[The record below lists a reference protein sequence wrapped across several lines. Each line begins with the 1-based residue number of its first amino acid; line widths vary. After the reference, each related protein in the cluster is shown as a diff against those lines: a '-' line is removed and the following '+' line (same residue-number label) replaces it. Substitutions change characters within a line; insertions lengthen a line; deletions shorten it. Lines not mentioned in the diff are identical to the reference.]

1 MWPQGSVL
9 AWQGRELY
17 AADGATLYTAAL
29 RARMVLIGI
38 EAHTFASV
46 AHRRRIA
53 GVSTC
58 NGHLSCESTPA
69 AHRLSIVVTTCAAQF
84 RGRTRWDCPPVLSPN
99 PTPALLPHAHCFRTS
114 HANLHMVR
122 LLRMR
127 ARLGTAASLPRQYG
141 PTVRECRRRACAVAD
156 IAWRAHKDRSG
167 FDGAWT
173 ADPLKF
179 DRAWVP
185 FCSAPPWAYLRRAE
199 SVGSR

>member
-1 MWPQGSVL
+1 MASGIGLGMVRSGIVCGRWRHAVHGSFTRKN
-9 AWQGRELY
+9 GTDRHR
-17 AADGATLYTAAL
+17 GAHFCVRCAPP
-29 RARMVLIGI
+29 
-38 EAHTFASV
+38 
-46 AHRRRIA
+46 AHRWGIYMQRSPVMRKY
-53 GVSTC
+53 TC
-58 NGHLSCESTPA
+58 C
-69 AHRLSIVVTTCAAQF
+69 RLSIVVTTCAAQF